1 MSCFLTFFFF
11 NDTATTE
18 IYTLSLHDALPISPR
33 ARGPRRRGGWSRGIG
48 SACRDRSP
56 GWTSCT
62 AHPSA
67 WKREKR
73 RCAAGSPWRNG
84 RCGRSRTGRTG
95 ERDAGRTLALGHVGG
110 RPRGTRAAHPPR
122 RCVLGR
128 HETAR
133 SPGARRRRA
142 APAPDDR
149 GRKPVRRWYRENAAC
164 GLDRELLR
172 GAWPHARHPVAR
184 LWRRR
189 APGSPPTR
197 ATGGRGG
204 EPRSGGG
211 RGRRARPGRSGT
223 RPGRRLPAPGC
234 GAGPEHRGR
243 ERGERQGIALAITG
257 GAVAR
262 GAGCPGP
269 GGSDRRDPEKRVGG
283 RGERP
288 GRGACW
294 GGEGGGGAGGAAD
307 LHGAARG
314 PAFRRDAGRDA
325 PGGWG
330 GRRTGRGGGRRGRR
344 PREPRGTT
352 R

>member
-1 MSCFLTFFFF
+1 
-11 NDTATTE
+11 
-18 IYTLSLHDALPISPR
+18 
-33 ARGPRRRGGWSRGIG
+33 
-48 SACRDRSP
+48 
-56 GWTSCT
+56 
-62 AHPSA
+62 
-67 WKREKR
+67 
-73 RCAAGSPWRNG
+73 
-84 RCGRSRTGRTG
+84 
-95 ERDAGRTLALGHVGG
+95 GG

-122 RCVLGR
+122 RRVLGR

-149 GRKPVRRWYRENAAC
+149 GRKPVRRRYRENAAR

-189 APGSPPTR
+189 APGSPATR

-204 EPRSGGG
+204 EPRSGSR

-234 GAGPEHRGR
+234 WAGPEHRGR
-243 ERGERQGIALAITG
+243 ERGERRGIALAITS

-262 GAGCPGP
+262 GARCPGP

-288 GRGACW
+288 GRGACS
-294 GGEGGGGAGGAAD
+294 GGERGAGGLVRAATGGD
-307 LHGAARG
+307 YVVVTEKDAVKLRRQWPGSAAEPLVAVLAVHWERNG
-314 PAFRRDAGRDA
+314 RALEQAVDAVLA
-325 PGGWG
+325 SA
-330 GRRTGRGGGRRGRR
+330 RR
-344 PREPRGTT
+344 P
-352 R
+352 